1 MKTNAHLVVL
11 LRAGDLIV
19 SSFFFMFHC
28 FYSHFS
34 VSFFL
39 LSKLTPDLNSRCD
52 GKNCPVSMS
61 GGGHV
66 RLLFQWQTQTKTLNS
81 QIVML
86 GFDGKNSKVAEKSFS
101 TRNQELFQPLHDMT
115 TRFIELSK
123 WCFVI

>member
-1 MKTNAHLVVL
+1 
-11 LRAGDLIV
+11 
-19 SSFFFMFHC
+19 
-28 FYSHFS
+28 
-34 VSFFL
+34 
-39 LSKLTPDLNSRCD
+39 
-52 GKNCPVSMS
+52 MS